1 MNDYEIQEIRRIR
14 QQIAA
19 ENGNNLKAI
28 VEYYRQI
35 EEELKKSGKYRFVEK
50 GGYSSQRQPP
60 QQTR

>member
-19 ENGNNLKAI
+19 ENGNNLQAI

-35 EEELKKSGKYRFVEK
+35 EEELKNSGKYRFVEK
-50 GGYSSQRQPP
+50 EG
-60 QQTR
+60 

>member
-14 QQIAA
+14 QQIAT
-19 ENGNNLKAI
+19 ENGNNLQAI

-35 EEELKKSGKYRFVEK
+35 EEELKNSGKYRFVEK
-50 GGYSSQRQPP
+50 GGHSKQPP